1 VSRLDDD
8 DDEMARRELD
18 DDAVETLLAGRTV
31 SPGWDTVSA
40 FVVEARSAGRGEPPA
55 PSPELQ
61 AILSEGL
68 SFAPETDAAPRRS
81 LRGDRAATGGPARRS
96 RRMAVAELVAGLG
109 LGAKVLLGAGM
120 ASASLTA
127 AGAAGV
133 LPGPVDHAVEGVVR
147 TATPFD
153 ISDDDGPA
161 TDDDGNF
168 GSIVSEDATDPSS
181 PGVDG
186 HTIASMA
193 HDRHDD
199 GSTTT
204 TAPSTTTTTTEG
216 STTTTTTDTTGS
228 TTADGNQGLGDTVS
242 DDARGEDGT
251 PGVDG
256 QTVASEARQH
266 GRDHNSTT
274 TTTTSD
280 TTTTTTTASP
290 AEADDD
296 APGASGN
303 TPGATAPGSGGE
315 HPSQGRGGGAP

>member
-1 VSRLDDD
+1 VSRFDDH

-18 DDAVETLLAGRTV
+18 DDAVEALLAGR
-31 SPGWDTVSA
+31 SAPPGWGAVGA

-55 PSPELQ
+55 PSSELR
-61 AILSEGL
+61 AILAAGL
-68 SFAPETDAAPRRS
+68 SPASEADAAHAPGA
-81 LRGDRAATGGPARRS
+81 RGDRAVGSTVPVRRS

-109 LGAKVLLGAGM
+109 LGAKVLLGAGV

-153 ISDDDGPA
+153 ISDDDPN
-161 TDDDGNF
+161 DDGNF

-186 HTIASMA
+186 QTISSMA
-193 HDRHDD
+193 HDRHADATTTTVAPTTTTTSTTTD

-204 TAPSTTTTTTEG
+204 TATTDA
-216 STTTTTTDTTGS
+216 TTDTSAT
-228 TTADGNQGLGDTVS
+228 NQGLGDTVS
-242 DDARGEDGT
+242 ADARGEDGT
-251 PGVDG
+251 NGVDG

-274 TTTTSD
+274 TTASTEAS
-280 TTTTTTTASP
+280 TTTTSTTA
-290 AEADDD
+290 AADDTEADTG
-296 APGASGN
+296 PGASG
-303 TPGATAPGSGGE
+303 TAPGATAPGRDN
-315 HPSQGRGGGAP
+315 H